1 MKFINNVPR
10 ETLTINQK
18 YFKNKYC
25 IKETNMIIYM
35 RATSYSEPGQNRK
48 IAALSELTCVHIL
61 FILKYEKVFA

>member
-1 MKFINNVPR
+1 
-10 ETLTINQK
+10 
-18 YFKNKYC
+18 
-25 IKETNMIIYM
+25 M